1 MLINITGVY
10 VRFYIDKHR
19 CYEPDKYSNKLFYR
33 IHLQV
38 NVQFLGKVTTVRDS
52 ISGSPIIYSLQKPC
66 TSGGTSGRGGIIPKD
81 RSVDLKV
88 TWDTRAH

>member
-1 MLINITGVY
+1 
-10 VRFYIDKHR
+10 VRFCINKHR
-19 CYEPDKYSNKLFYR
+19 GYEPDKHSNKLFYR

-38 NVQFLGKVTTVRDS
+38 NVKFSWKATTVNGS
-52 ISGSPIIYSLQKPC
+52 ISGSPIISSLRKSC
-66 TSGGTSGRGGIIPKD
+66 TSGETSGRGDIIPKD